1 MKNHWPPHEKK
12 RPAPAHG
19 IKIRTAGTTWWGAR
33 WIEALERLG
42 ARYAGRL
49 ARGKTYA
56 RTGRAHDFVVKA
68 GEVTARVTGSAPRPY
83 VVRIALAKI
92 DDAGWERAI
101 AAMASEA
108 RFAAELL
115 AGEMPRAI
123 DEAFRA
129 AGTSVF
135 PTGEQDLETSCSC
148 PDQANPCKHIA
159 ATHFVLGDA
168 LDRDPFLLFELRGR
182 TREQVLSAL
191 RELRSKGTR
200 RREQGRGTAPTT
212 TLRGVKAADYDAWR
226 GPIPELALSMALP
239 VESGALLRQLG
250 APPSWRA
257 EASPADALAPR
268 VKAASELAR
277 AIALGQV
284 GTGES

>member
-1 MKNHWPPHEKK
+1 MSNFWPPREKK

-19 IKIRTAGTTWWGAR
+19 IKIKTAGTTWWGAR

-56 RTGRAHDFVVKA
+56 RTGRTHDFVVTA
-68 GEVTARVTGSAPRPY
+68 GEVTARVTGSAAKPY
-83 VVRIALAKI
+83 VVRIALAKL
-92 DDAGWERAI
+92 DDAKWERAI
-101 AAMASEA
+101 AAMAAEA

-129 AGTSVF
+129 ADASLF
-135 PTGEQDLETSCSC
+135 PTAERDLETSCSC

-159 ATHFVLGDA
+159 ATHYVLGDA

-182 TREQVLSAL
+182 TRADVLSAL
-191 RELRSKGTR
+191 RKLRSKRTR
-200 RREQGRGTAPTT
+200 DRERGPAVRTT
-212 TLRGVKAADYDAWR
+212 TLRAVRPAEYDAWR
-226 GPIPELALSMALP
+226 GPVPDLGLTMAAP
-239 VESGALLRQLG
+239 ADSGALLRQLG
-250 APPSWRA
+250 KPPSWRA
-257 EASPADALAPR
+257 EVSPADSLGPA

-277 AIALGQV
+277 AIALGQAE
-284 GTGES
+284 TGE

>member
-1 MKNHWPPHEKK
+1 MSNFWPPREKK

-19 IKIRTAGTTWWGAR
+19 IKIKAAGTTWWGAR

-56 RTGRAHDFVVKA
+56 RAGRTHDFEVKA
-68 GEVTARVTGSAPRPY
+68 GEVTARVTGSAAKPY
-83 VVRIALAKI
+83 VVRIALAKL
-92 DDAGWERAI
+92 DAAKWERAI
-101 AAMASEA
+101 AAMAAEA

-129 AGTSVF
+129 ADASLF
-135 PTGEQDLETSCSC
+135 PTGESDLETSCSC

-159 ATHFVLGDA
+159 ATHYVLGEA

-182 TREQVLSAL
+182 TREEVLGAL
-191 RELRSKGTR
+191 RELRSAHAKR
-200 RREQGRGTAPTT
+200 GRPKAARTT
-212 TLRGVKAADYDAWR
+212 TLGRVKPEAYDAWR
-226 GPIPELALSMALP
+226 GAIPDLALSMTPPA
-239 VESGALLRQLG
+239 SRGALLRQLG
-250 APPSWRA
+250 KPPSWRA
-257 EASPADALAPR
+257 EGSPEDALAPE
-268 VKAASELAR
+268 VEAASELAR

-284 GTGES
+284 GTGET